1 MFTTHAVGGTV
12 PRPATIAIDGPV
24 ASGKNAVGGLVAK
37 ELGYLLLDTGAMYRA
52 LTWLALKQGLDLA
65 DEEALGQLAAT
76 AKIDLAPRNDGA
88 CGVRVNGQDV
98 TAQLRQPSV
107 ERGVS
112 LVATVAGVRRPL
124 VARQQELARAG
135 GVVVVGR
142 DIGTVVL
149 PDATLKIY
157 LEASTEERARRRHR
171 ELLGQGVETEYDDV
185 LADLQTRDG
194 IDSGRSVSPL
204 MPAADAIIIDTEGI
218 SAEQVSARI
227 LDLVAE
233 RCC

>member
-1 MFTTHAVGGTV
+1 M
-12 PRPATIAIDGPV
+12 PRSATIAIDGPV

-37 ELGYLLLDTGAMYRA
+37 KLGYLFLDTGAMYRA
-52 LTWLALKQGLDLA
+52 LTWLALKQGVDLA
-65 DEEALGQLAAT
+65 DEDALSELAAT
-76 AKIDLAPRNDGA
+76 AKIDLAPRTDGA
-88 CGVRVNGQDV
+88 GGVLVNGQDV
-98 TAQLRQPSV
+98 TAELRQPSV

-112 LVATVAGVRRPL
+112 LVARVAGVRTPL
-124 VARQQELARAG
+124 VARQQELAREG

-157 LEASTEERARRRHR
+157 LEASTQERARRRHR
-171 ELLGQGVETEYDDV
+171 ELLEQGVETEYDDV
-185 LADLQTRDG
+185 LADLQTRDR

-218 SAEQVSARI
+218 SPEQVSAKI

-233 RCC
+233 RC